1 MPYIQHRRRRRHRWL
16 YVVIALVCLLALGA
30 GAYYYLDGF
39 SYTRP
44 QEGFSLKSEAV
55 IVRSEQLYQAQNYSK
70 SQFSAKEGQRVSAG
84 DEIAVAYS
92 ADYSDYV
99 EKELRALEQ
108 KITNKQDESL
118 RQTATNAGLQQLNEK
133 IAAKESEIAE
143 GTGDLT
149 VQKRELNDLMNEREK
164 YRETLVKADEELQA
178 LYDQKEQLQSKID
191 DSRTVITAQDDG
203 LVSFY
208 FDGAESYMTPGNL
221 TSLSVS
227 DIEDALAGKVGLR
240 LTASGRPL
248 YRLVK
253 ENEWYAIVMSDRQL
267 TEITDGQSYRVSF
280 NVGEGSPYIATV
292 TGSRREGGK
301 YLYYLSFSQAIGDL
315 MSVRKTEITIT
326 G

>member
-16 YVVIALVCLLALGA
+16 YVLIAIVCLLALGA

-44 QEGFSLKSEAV
+44 KEGFSLKSQAV
-55 IVRSEQLYQAQNYSK
+55 IVRSEQLYQAKNYSK
-70 SQFSAKEGQRVSAG
+70 SQFSAKEGQKVSAG

-118 RQTATNAGLQQLNEK
+118 RQTATNAGLKQLNDK
-133 IAAKESEIAE
+133 IAAKNDEIKA

-149 VQKRELNDLMNEREK
+149 TQQRELNDLMQERER
-164 YRETLVKADEELQA
+164 YRETLVKADEELQS
-178 LYDQKEQLQSKID
+178 LYDQRNKLQAKID
-191 DSRTVITAQDDG
+191 ESRTVITAQGDG

-208 FDGAESYMTPGNL
+208 FDGAETYMTPGNL
-221 TSLSVS
+221 KSLSVS
-227 DIEDALAGKVGLR
+227 DIGAALAGKVGLE
-240 LTASGRPL
+240 LSASGRPL
-248 YRLVK
+248 YRLIK

-267 TEITDGQSYRVSF
+267 TEIKDGQSYRVSF
-280 NVGEGSPYIATV
+280 NVGEGTPYIATV
-292 TGSRREGGK
+292 TGSKREGGV
-301 YLYYLSFSQAIGDL
+301 YLYYLSFSQSIGDL